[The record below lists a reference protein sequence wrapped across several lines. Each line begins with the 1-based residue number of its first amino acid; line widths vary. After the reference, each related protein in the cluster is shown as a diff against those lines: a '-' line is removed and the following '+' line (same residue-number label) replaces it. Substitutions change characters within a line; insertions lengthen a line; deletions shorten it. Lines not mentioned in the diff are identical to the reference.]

1 MGGVITSGADG
12 ALVPC
17 ATGRASHCFPLR
29 VSVEAARAAAAAAMG
44 SAVPALVV
52 GYSTGLTKEA
62 GAASV
67 RLQLKPGSSGA
78 KAYRFNLSSAPASCA
93 TVSLRSEGRL
103 GFLAGIASLIRREDG
118 MFLEAVVFGRPNE
131 LLQEL
136 MPLDE
141 SVLELLYRLG
151 AVVDV
156 RILRSLPWETEPAEV
171 GPASEARSSS
181 GRNGARIVGTGSPR
195 ADSEEL
201 AAEAAAEAASE
212 AAPTRSA
219 KAEWLVERLLSLA
232 STLESQF
239 GTSRHDSEATYEG
252 CELDSE
258 GVVSWLREAGLQ
270 VTGNMFLEAR

>member
-1 MGGVITSGADG
+1 MGGVISSCADNS
-12 ALVPC
+12 ALVGCP
-17 ATGRASHCFPLR
+17 TGRASHSFPLR

-44 SAVPALVV
+44 SAMPALVV
-52 GYSTGLTKEA
+52 GYSTALTKEA
-62 GAASV
+62 GAASI
-67 RLQLKPGSSGA
+67 RLQLKPGP
-78 KAYRFNLSSAPASCA
+78 KASYRSNLSSAAASCA
-93 TVSLRSEGRL
+93 TISLRAEGRL
-103 GFLAGIASLIRREDG
+103 GFLAGIASVIRKEDG
-118 MFLEAVVFGRPNE
+118 LFLEVVVFGRPNE

-141 SVLELLYRLG
+141 SVLESLYRLG
-151 AVVDV
+151 AIVDV
-156 RILRSLPWETEPAEV
+156 RFLRSLPWETAELQ
-171 GPASEARSSS
+171 E
-181 GRNGARIVGTGSPR
+181 
-195 ADSEEL
+195 EEL
-201 AAEAAAEAASE
+201 RTADVPPNRARALDPAEAASE

-270 VTGNMFLEAR
+270 ITGNMFIETR